1 MDIDAITEGLRE
13 RIDEG
18 NKVDYLGLNEGLTT
32 VTDIASL
39 VLGYLIVIILILVPI
54 ITCAEIV
61 YICFPVVREG
71 IDELLVKVEGKGV
84 PNRILGF
91 CLRDAI
97 KAVEESMVD
106 GVGSKSA
113 LLIYLKLKCKSM
125 MTIMFVICLVLRGF
139 GGSPGDV
146 NIFMW
151 IWDKFRGFID
161 LIKNAVNG

>member
-61 YICFPVVREG
+61 YICFPVIREG

-113 LLIYLKLKCKSM
+113 LLIYLKLKSKSM
-125 MTIMFVICLVLRGF
+125 MTVMFVICLVLRGF

-146 NIFMW
+146 NIFLW

-161 LIKNAVNG
+161 LIKNAVNS